1 MALQRRPRVGDANLD
16 SAIRQ
21 ALERD
26 RTIDITTI
34 GRNSGQPRRV
44 EIWFHNVGG
53 RIFISGTPG
62 TRSWYANMLADPNI
76 TFHLKGSVHAD
87 LPAHV
92 RPIVDEAERRQ
103 VLPGIFEKIE
113 RDLSELDAWVESSPL
128 VEVEFL
134 DSE

>member
-1 MALQRRPRVGDANLD
+1 MD
-16 SAIRQ
+16 SEINM

-26 RTIDITTI
+26 RTIDMATT
-34 GRNSGQPRRV
+34 GRSSGQPRRV

-53 RIFISGTPG
+53 RIFITGTPG
-62 TRSWYANMLADPNI
+62 TRSWYANMVADPNM
-76 TFHLKGSVHAD
+76 TFHLKGSFQAD
-87 LPAHV
+87 MPSRA

-134 DSE
+134 EE

>member
-1 MALQRRPRVGDANLD
+1 MD
-16 SAIRQ
+16 SNIRQ

-26 RTIDITTI
+26 RTIDITTT
-34 GRNSGQPRRV
+34 GRSSGRPRRI

-76 TFHLKGSVHAD
+76 TFHLKGIVHAD
-87 LPAHV
+87 LLARA

-134 DSE
+134 EE

>member
-1 MALQRRPRVGDANLD
+1 MD
-16 SAIRQ
+16 SDIRQ

-26 RTIDITTI
+26 RTIDITTT
-34 GRNSGQPRRV
+34 GRSSGQPRRV

-53 RIFISGTPG
+53 RIFITGTPG
-62 TRSWYANMLADPNI
+62 TRSWYANMLADPNM

-87 LPAHV
+87 LPARA
-92 RPIVDEAERRQ
+92 RPIVNEAERRR

-113 RDLSELDAWVESSPL
+113 RDLADLDAWVASSPL
-128 VEVEFL
+128 VEIEFL

>member
-1 MALQRRPRVGDANLD
+1 MD
-16 SAIRQ
+16 SDIRQ

-26 RTIDITTI
+26 RTIDITTT
-34 GRNSGQPRRV
+34 GRSSGRPRRI

-62 TRSWYANMLADPNI
+62 TRSWYANMLADPNM

-87 LPAHV
+87 LPARA

-113 RDLSELDAWVESSPL
+113 RDLSELEAWVEGSPL

>member
-1 MALQRRPRVGDANLD
+1 MD
-16 SAIRQ
+16 SDIMQ

-26 RTIDITTI
+26 RTIDITTT
-34 GRNSGQPRRV
+34 GRSSGRPRRI

-53 RIFISGTPG
+53 RICISGTPG
-62 TRSWYANMLADPNI
+62 RRSWYANMLADPNM

-87 LPAHV
+87 LPARA
-92 RPIVDEAERRQ
+92 RPIVDEAERRE

-134 DSE
+134 EE